1 MFRFAHIEFLW
12 LLLAIPV
19 LVALHIWITRRKRQQ
34 LQLFG
39 DPELMAELMP
49 NASRIRPHVKFALM
63 LTALSLLIIG
73 IARPQYGTKE
83 QTVKRQGIEVMIA
96 LDISNSMLAEDVA
109 PNRLERAKQMLSK
122 LVDQMVDDKL
132 GLVVFAGDAF
142 TQIPITCDYVSAKMY
157 LQSIT
162 PDIIPAQGTAIG
174 KAITTCVSSFGTE
187 DTEKSRAIILITDG
201 ENHEDD
207 AAGAAKAAAE
217 KGIHVNIVGMGD
229 PKGAPIPIPGS
240 NNYMKDKEGNVVITK
255 LSEQMCQEIAA
266 SGDGMYVRADNS
278 NAALK
283 ALQKEI
289 DKMNKSELDSKVY
302 SEYDEQ
308 FQVFAWIALVLLI
321 VEYLILDRKNRIF
334 RKIKLF
340 S

>member
-1 MFRFAHIEFLW
+1 M
-12 LLLAIPV
+12 
-19 LVALHIWITRRKRQQ
+19 
-34 LQLFG
+34 
-39 DPELMAELMP
+39 
-49 NASRIRPHVKFALM
+49 
-63 LTALSLLIIG
+63 
-73 IARPQYGTKE
+73 
-83 QTVKRQGIEVMIA
+83 
-96 LDISNSMLAEDVA
+96 
-109 PNRLERAKQMLSK
+109 
-122 LVDQMVDDKL
+122 
-132 GLVVFAGDAF
+132 
-142 TQIPITCDYVSAKMY
+142 
-157 LQSIT
+157 
-162 PDIIPAQGTAIG
+162 
-174 KAITTCVSSFGTE
+174 
-187 DTEKSRAIILITDG
+187 
-201 ENHEDD
+201 
-207 AAGAAKAAAE
+207 
-217 KGIHVNIVGMGD
+217 
-229 PKGAPIPIPGS
+229 
-240 NNYMKDKEGNVVITK
+240 VITK